1 MRAHL
6 WKKGCLFM
14 VLLPLL
20 WGCGDSVGGI
30 RQGVLSPQG
39 QGDVGP
45 GIVASGGTVPVR
57 ILVDGGTGT
66 ATSRTIAPEHL
77 TPDDLGD
84 TSKYTLTMDGHSDM
98 GGSVAVQNFTLRD
111 GRGILALSPGA
122 WTLRLTATDVATSTQ
137 FLSGSTLLIVQDAP
151 TTTSITLTPL
161 TGTGTVSVQFT
172 IPQSV
177 VQRLDQ
183 TNGQRQVT
191 VALYN
196 QQNQVVQGT
205 SQTFTVAAGMT
216 NPASISYTAN
226 GSPVA
231 AGRYELRL
239 TATYT
244 VNNASTGNQPV
255 AYNLGWSDILYVE
268 GNRESVATVD
278 IPEAGTAMGV
288 PGNPYRQD
296 KVGQSV
302 TAPTVNFVQATTS
315 NPGGEMVWLYG
326 AAWDGLDTN
335 TNGNEVLVVDWD
347 PVYDADYY
355 EVELLVHP
363 FTKAAS
369 QPASNGKFSKV
380 VTTDA
385 EWDAVKNTTFIYSGQ
400 SKTPTYLRYSGGTGD
415 PDYYQTR
422 TYDISCVSS
431 ANVVTTFTS
440 CADKNLA
447 RTLFASGTKN
457 ENYRVA
463 ATQDAFDTY
472 TDWSYNVTNRGKV
485 GLEGDC
491 GVLGVLLPAYTP
503 QVSVAYR
510 VRGVNR
516 YGHSD
521 WVYWK
526 GGKW

>member
-1 MRAHL
+1 MRAYL

-20 WGCGDSVGGI
+20 WGCGGSVGGI
-30 RQGVLSPQG
+30 RQDVLAYQG
-39 QGDVGP
+39 QDVAGH
-45 GIVASGGTVPVR
+45 GIVASEGSVPVN
-57 ILVDGGTGT
+57 ILVGGG
-66 ATSRTIAPEHL
+66 AAASRTIAPEHL
-77 TPDDLGD
+77 TPGDLGD

-183 TNGQRQVT
+183 TNGQRQGT
-191 VALYN
+191 VALYYDTIGT
-196 QQNQVVQGT
+196 VVAGT
-205 SQTFTVAAGMT
+205 LQTFTVSPGTA
-216 NPASISYTAN
+216 ASISYTAN
-226 GSPVA
+226 AMQVPS
-231 AGRYELRL
+231 GRYTLRL
-239 TATYT
+239 SAPYT
-244 VNNASTGNQPV
+244 VSNASTGNQNV
-255 AYNLGWSDILYVE
+255 TYNLGWSDILYVE
-268 GNRESVATVD
+268 GNRESSDTVAL
-278 IPEAGTAMGV
+278 PEAGTGMGV

-326 AAWDGLDTN
+326 AAWDGLDNN

-422 TYDISCVSS
+422 TYDISCVSGTT
-431 ANVVTTFTS
+431 VVSYKS
-440 CADKNLA
+440 CADKTFA
-447 RTLFASGTKN
+447 RTLFSSGTQN
-457 ENYRVA
+457 ESYRVA

-503 QVSVAYR
+503 QMSVVYR
-510 VRGVNR
+510 VRAVSR